1 MKKITCI
8 TSLLVLFNACSLD
21 YTSED
26 SISGENVINTVS
38 RAKEV
43 LNTAYSDFPKDK
55 TFLSLYTEDF
65 VPTWYI
71 SQGKQEPVEKMYYW
85 DRLVIK
91 NNAENL
97 WQQYYKS
104 MFEINTVL
112 AALDNNISDKNSD
125 EAKKLKGRA
134 LGLKASIY
142 YELLLL
148 FSDRYSN
155 INIPGAVLK
164 DKTVYEDKE
173 RSGYKE
179 TLAEINKL
187 CDTALSLLP
196 KDEGS
201 AGKKEYFGYYA
212 VKLLKAKTALLEG
225 SYQNAINQATELIT
239 QSGAS
244 LTMSNQASYQQIWN
258 STSSSPEVIMY
269 FSYNQQPYKN
279 LNYSYEKGDYVRL
292 HSRFT
297 FEENDVR
304 SKISDIS
311 IPEIPG
317 TFIGKYRLNIRDSK
331 NKDIVQYRF
340 SAVYFLL
347 IEAYLKNNQLPQA
360 SRLLNDFLKSR
371 NANAVDTT
379 LSYEQFFER
388 FRYEKQKEFLG
399 EPENFFDLKRWN
411 TDIKRYNTDDEKQYS
426 MVSKSDYRWTLPIP
440 FNETKNN
447 KVTQNKGWE

>member
-8 TSLLVLFNACSLD
+8 ASLLVLLNACSLD

-26 SISGENVINTVS
+26 SVSGENVINTVS

-43 LNTAYSDFPKDK
+43 LNTAYSEFPKDK
-55 TFLSLYTEDF
+55 TFLSIYTEDF

-71 SQGKQEPVEKMYYW
+71 SQSKYEPVEKMYYW

-104 MFEINTVL
+104 LFEINTTL
-112 AALDNNISDKNSD
+112 EALDRNISDKNSD
-125 EAKKLKGRA
+125 EAKKVKGRA
-134 LGLKASIY
+134 LGLKAAIY

-148 FSDRYSN
+148 FSDRYAGSD
-155 INIPGAVLK
+155 IPGIVLK
-164 DKTVYEDKE
+164 DKTIYEDKE

-179 TLAEINKL
+179 TLVEINKL

-201 AGKKEYFGYYA
+201 TNKKEYFNYYT
-212 VKLLKAKTALLEG
+212 VKLLKAKAALLEG
-225 SYQNAINQATELIT
+225 SYQSVITLANELIT
-239 QSGAS
+239 QSGKS
-244 LTMSNQASYQQIWN
+244 ITDFNQVSYQQIWN
-258 STSSSPEVIMY
+258 SPSSSPEVLMN

-279 LNYSYEKGDYVRL
+279 LNYNYEKGDFVRL
-292 HSRFT
+292 HSKFA
-297 FEENDVR
+297 FEENDIR
-304 SKISDIS
+304 SKVSAITIPDIPS
-311 IPEIPG
+311 V
-317 TFIGKYRLNIRDSK
+317 FIGKYRSDIRDNK
-331 NKDIVQYRF
+331 NKNIVQSRF
-340 SAVYFLL
+340 TEVYFLI

-371 NANAVDTT
+371 NAGTVDAS
-379 LSYEQFFER
+379 LSNEQLFER

-399 EPENFFDLKRWN
+399 EPENFFDLKRWQ
-411 TDIKRYNTDDEKQYS
+411 TDIKRYKTDDEKQYS
-426 MVSKSDYRWTLPIP
+426 VISKSDYRWTFPIP

-447 KVTQNKGWE
+447 KVSQNKGWE